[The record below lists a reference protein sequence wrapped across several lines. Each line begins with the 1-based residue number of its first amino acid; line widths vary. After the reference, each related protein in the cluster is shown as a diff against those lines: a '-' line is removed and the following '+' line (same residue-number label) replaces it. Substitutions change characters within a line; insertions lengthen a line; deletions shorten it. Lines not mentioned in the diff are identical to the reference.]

1 MPNVDVVAVNGKVCI
16 TNTCLYTTY
25 QTFITFVTLMRIIL
39 VILCFFI
46 LLHKSNSNA
55 SAPRQGHAVA
65 IKAFVLERKKSEGL
79 RTSDNKTNFSEFDNS
94 GNVSQFILWDCEES
108 EEDGLIC
115 DVKFK
120 VLGSFYLTLSPL
132 YQVIS
137 ANVKPVFTTHERLNP
152 QAVCA
157 KYLAQRSIRI

>member
-1 MPNVDVVAVNGKVCI
+1 MK
-16 TNTCLYTTY
+16 
-25 QTFITFVTLMRIIL
+25 FIL

-55 SAPRQGHAVA
+55 SAARSGHTVA
-65 IKAFVLERKKSEGL
+65 IKAFALERKKSDAL
-79 RTSDNKTNFSEFDNS
+79 KTSDSNTNISEFDSSNS
-94 GNVSQFILWDCEES
+94 VSQFILWDCEES
-108 EEDGLIC
+108 EEDGFIC

-120 VLGSFYLTLSPL
+120 ILSSFYLTLSPL

-137 ANVKPVFTTHERLNP
+137 GSLKPGFTTHDRLNP

>member
-1 MPNVDVVAVNGKVCI
+1 MRNVNVVAINGKDCI

-25 QTFITFVTLMRIIL
+25 QTFITFATQMRIIL

-55 SAPRQGHAVA
+55 SAARSGHAVA
-65 IKAFVLERKKSEGL
+65 IKAFALERKKSNAL
-79 RTSDNKTNFSEFDNS
+79 RASDNNTNLSEFDNS

-108 EEDGLIC
+108 EEDGFIC

-120 VLGSFYLTLSPL
+120 VLSSFYLTLSPL

-137 ANVKPVFTTHERLNP
+137 SGVKPVFTTHERLNP